1 MDQLKEAS
9 KPLEEKNKKLFQRC
23 IEMQGAKQRQ
33 ELRNN
38 QLTTEID
45 QLVIKSL
52 TMSVNYCRV

>member
-1 MDQLKEAS
+1 MDQLKEAN

-38 QLTTEID
+38 QLTSEID
-45 QLVIKSL
+45 ELVNAHNNIS
-52 TMSVNYCRV
+52 N